1 LVNGHICRDIAK
13 IRISPANMINKLET
27 IGISLAKHVNNMDL
41 ITKKYKL
48 TSRNYDLLETWRLKQ
63 QTWGKSP
70 ATWFKHQEKG

>member
-1 LVNGHICRDIAK
+1 
-13 IRISPANMINKLET
+13 MINKLET

-63 QTWGKSP
+63 QTWGN
-70 ATWFKHQEKG
+70 HQQHGSNTKRKGDI